1 MGRERMTKRVY
12 MSEVEGQRGRGRPP
26 FRWRDAV
33 RRACAERETGLE
45 EARGVFMDSDGWRGV
60 TDRIV

>member
-1 MGRERMTKRVY
+1 

-26 FRWRDAV
+26 FSWRDGV
-33 RRACAERETGLE
+33 RRACAEREMGLE
-45 EARGVFMDSDGWRGV
+45 EARGVCMDRDLWMSV